1 MNAIVHHS
9 LQAITVRRMPGLS
22 EYEATW
28 QAMKEFT
35 QARQNDTPD
44 EIWLLQHPPVYTL
57 GQAGDASHRLT
68 DNGIP
73 MVKVDRGGQ
82 ITYHGP
88 GQLVAYLLIDLR
100 RRGITVKG
108 LVRLMEQTLLDVL
121 AAHGVRGELQNGAP
135 GVYVQGSKVAALGL
149 RVQKG
154 CSTHGL
160 SLNVNMDLRPFANI
174 NPCGY
179 ADLPVTQTQSL
190 GICHTLEELQT
201 QLTDHLTIRLNGQAH
216 DL

>member
-1 MNAIVHHS
+1 VNGAVQS
-9 LQAITVRRMPGLS
+9 GLQAITVRRLPGLS

-35 QARQNDTPD
+35 HARLSDTPD

-57 GQAGDASHRLT
+57 GQAGDATHRLS

-73 MVKVDRGGQ
+73 LVKVDRGGQ

-108 LVRLMEQTLLDVL
+108 LVRLMEQALLDAL
-121 AAHGVRGELQNGAP
+121 AAHGVQGELQSGAP
-135 GVYVQGSKVAALGL
+135 GVYVQGAKVAALGL

-160 SLNVNMDLRPFANI
+160 SLNVNMDLSPFANI

-179 ADLPVTQTQSL
+179 TGLMVTQTQSL
-190 GICHTLEELQT
+190 GIRDSLEELQT
-201 QLTDHLTIRLNGQAH
+201 QLLHHLTMRLNAQ
-216 DL
+216 LRSL